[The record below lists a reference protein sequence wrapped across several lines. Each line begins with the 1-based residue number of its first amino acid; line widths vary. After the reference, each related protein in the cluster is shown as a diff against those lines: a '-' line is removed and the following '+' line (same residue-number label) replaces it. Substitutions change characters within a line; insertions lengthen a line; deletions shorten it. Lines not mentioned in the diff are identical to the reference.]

1 MGTQKSSNFNCLKM
15 SDSESNDE
23 FPQLLPDN
31 IVLRDWQKR
40 VVNWAMRTTSYPQ
53 YNGKNIQQ
61 LFQRIWEF
69 SPLKNPLFLVIPNS
83 FLLLIYIYI
92 YKCGLRN

>member
-40 VVNWAMRTTSYPQ
+40 VVNWAMRTTSSRFT
-53 YNGKNIQQ
+53 I
-61 LFQRIWEF
+61 
-69 SPLKNPLFLVIPNS
+69 
-83 FLLLIYIYI
+83 
-92 YKCGLRN
+92 